1 MPAFLKHSS
10 RDRGLSAPI
19 VAAAILLPLVIVPI
33 GCQPAQPVAAKS
45 DSGTTATTSTKRDD
59 GERAFTQDV
68 VEINAPIQPPEA
80 EPAPPVRAEP
90 VYRPNDDRPVHDA
103 ADLAALGIHTYRSA
117 RMTLW
122 TDIAPDAAEPLPPLV
137 DQFYGQ
143 LVAGLGPLP
152 PARDGAEFHVYGY
165 LMADEAKFREAG
177 CLPEDLPTFEHGRNR
192 NNVFW
197 MREQPFAYYR
207 EHLLLHEVTHCY
219 MLASTH
225 TELYPVW
232 VMEGLAEFY
241 GTHRVDAAGKLHT
254 GILPDSPESAAGFGR
269 ISLIRTA
276 FAEQRGKTV
285 AKVLQL
291 LPAEFD
297 KPEAYAWSWGLSH
310 FLLTHPRYGETFR
323 DVLREAPGP
332 GFSRELAR
340 RYQSVERDLLSEWML
355 FVVNLC
361 YGYDTQRAAID
372 FRPGRPLGETPG
384 ACTIRADRGWQS
396 SEILV
401 EAGET
406 YRISATGRVTLADE
420 PKPWVSEPQGIT
432 FRYHDGWPLGLL
444 LMCVRSE
451 TGLTGGA
458 DDSLR
463 QALPVG
469 REAEFTTPVTGTVYL
484 RVNDG
489 WNSLADNTG
498 SFEVTLN
505 REPPPRASSA
515 AKTP

>member
-1 MPAFLKHSS
+1 MKLRGYTLERTMATGSTRFLVLLTALA
-10 RDRGLSAPI
+10 GPI
-19 VAAAILLPLVIVPI
+19 V
-33 GCQPAQPVAAKS
+33 GCRPAQPVVAAKAPARVPAR
-45 DSGTTATTSTKRDD
+45 TASPVNPAADATDQAASTAD
-59 GERAFTQDV
+59 
-68 VEINAPIQPPEA
+68 PPFHSPPMEA
-80 EPAPPVRAEP
+80 SPPDEPEP
-90 VYRPNDDRPVHDA
+90 VYRPNDDRPVHNE
-103 ADLAALGIHTYRSA
+103 ADLAALGIHTYRSS
-117 RMTLW
+117 RLTLW
-122 TDIAPDAAEPLPPLV
+122 TDVPSDDAETLPPLV

-165 LMADEAKFREAG
+165 LMSDEAKFREAG

-340 RYQSVERDLLSEWML
+340 RFQSVERDLLSEWML

-372 FRPGRPLGETPG
+372 FRLGRPLGETAG

-396 SEILV
+396 SGIQV

-463 QALPVG
+463 QVLPVG
-469 REAEFTTPVTGTVYL
+469 REAEFPAPVTGTVYL

-498 SFEVTLN
+498 EFEVTLH
-505 REPPPRASSA
+505 REPQPRASST